1 MGRFIMKRVLISML
15 IIFLVSVFAFS
26 LMHILPGDPVR
37 LVLGLSLIHIYR
49 AHVIIGTTQ
58 HNSAVGELGTV
69 RHGGSGMT
77 YVGCLEGDVKRIHP
91 VTDVFNSC
99 GLMATCSDN
108 VQKLIWDKRF
118 TNVSAS
124 VLTAVLQVPLVYI
137 TENPDAW
144 SLCRQLVHERCV

>member
-91 VTDVFNSC
+91 VTDAVSYTH
-99 GLMATCSDN
+99 LD
-108 VQKLIWDKRF
+108 VYKRQ
-118 TNVSAS
+118 VEWSGILSAS
-124 VLTAVLQVPLVYI
+124 S
-137 TENPDAW
+137 NPQNHRYAMFSCTSCTRRRSD
-144 SLCRQLVHERCV
+144 LMP